1 MDFFYQDEKID
12 YHSDLYLKLI
22 HSGIEYSSVLL
33 EKIKPIYSNTEL
45 VKISGINHM
54 GEQQTS
60 YTVCLYENN
69 EIKEFFFLNKLISN
83 SHFGL
88 QAIEK
93 KLQITNI
100 VLEKIE
106 NINIEKNKEK
116 LFISKEIFKNFFN
129 IKKEHQVKD
138 KHGEIYQ
145 LKIVENADSTIGS
158 GLIIDA
164 VYLLKNNNIIG
175 YLKAKYTTTDM
186 LKHHNM
192 DHDKSL
198 HIWKKVAT
206 IDYAKINDGYTNKG
220 LGYVMYFYMAQH
232 LNAKKIQFRE
242 STVQSEQAQRL
253 WNGIQKNLDK
263 NVKVKKINNEDFVC
277 FLNVGKNSALLFEN
291 KKPVVLNKRNK

>member
-22 HSGIEYSSVLL
+22 NSGIEYSSILL
-33 EKIKPIYSNTEL
+33 EKIKPIYSNAEL
-45 VKISGINHM
+45 VKISGTNQV
-54 GEQQTS
+54 GEQQIS

-69 EIKEFFFLNKLISN
+69 KIKEFFFLNKLISN

-116 LFISKEIFKNFFN
+116 LFISEEIFKNFFN

-186 LKHHNM
+186 LKYHNM

-277 FLNVGKNSALLFEN
+277 FLNVGTNSTLLFEN